1 MKPEIFAG
9 CSYRGKD
16 KEKIAD
22 KFGDFSTVV
31 SPGFAL
37 CKTGAVGLVFSFG
50 AVYRLQIS
58 WASSCQSLPSYS
70 KWMQPSGA
78 LPG

>member
-1 MKPEIFAG
+1 MKESGIKILHKMQEIRCMKPEIFAG

-31 SPGFAL
+31 SPDFA
-37 CKTGAVGLVFSFG
+37 
-50 AVYRLQIS
+50 
-58 WASSCQSLPSYS
+58 
-70 KWMQPSGA
+70 
-78 LPG
+78 